1 MQVQDDS
8 RPNTIAV
15 GYRLTSVD
23 VQKLK
28 EIRQGAFRRTRCA
41 SVEDASDQDEINQIH
56 LDLNLRA

>member
-1 MQVQDDS
+1 MQVQNDD

-28 EIRQGAFRRTRCA
+28 EIRQALSEEHGARLSKTQ
-41 SVEDASDQDEINQIH
+41 VIKMMINQIH